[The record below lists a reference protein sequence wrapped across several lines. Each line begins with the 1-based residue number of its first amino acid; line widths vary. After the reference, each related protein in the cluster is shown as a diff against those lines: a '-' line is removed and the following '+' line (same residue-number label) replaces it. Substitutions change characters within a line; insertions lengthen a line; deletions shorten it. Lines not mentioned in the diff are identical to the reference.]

1 MTWRELYFDQ
11 QTRPSKA
18 YMCFELR
25 ESLTTTFPFPAF
37 ELSLYWGARKDWELK
52 SILPASTFK
61 VPTSKSHNA
70 ISLL

>member
-37 ELSLYWGARKDWELK
+37 ELSLYWGVGEGLGVKEY
-52 SILPASTFK
+52 
-61 VPTSKSHNA
+61 TSCFY
-70 ISLL
+70 L